1 MSSRLSPFRGRE
13 PSEFVPRCDQ
23 PAEIVLPPLGWQTIV
38 PDLPSRQARDV
49 GQDLGRLDQPQPQPF
64 GWSVA
69 LPDLP
74 AARRFA
80 DLGTIL
86 PRLDQPQAQPY
97 GWTVTQPDLPSSR
110 HRDLSVVLGRLDPT
124 TAAVTVQFPNGW
136 PVEPPYL
143 SRIAV
148 KAGGIFAGAEDAL
161 AQIAPST
168 AVVIAEQTYFI
179 GNLGRFMGRRG

>member
-1 MSSRLSPFRGRE
+1 LSSRLSPFRGRE
-13 PSEFVPRCDQ
+13 PSEFVPRFDQ

-136 PVEPPYL
+136 TVEPPYL